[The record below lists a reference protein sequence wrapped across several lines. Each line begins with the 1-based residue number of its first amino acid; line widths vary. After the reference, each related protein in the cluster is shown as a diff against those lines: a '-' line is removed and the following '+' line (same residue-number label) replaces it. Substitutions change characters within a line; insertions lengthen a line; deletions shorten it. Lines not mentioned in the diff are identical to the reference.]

1 MTDQQ
6 QLFCDSIV
14 DDLADALDLDE
25 GTVGQEQIREI
36 VERRIES
43 YDSDRRES
51 IIRDLSA
58 SLPRM
63 VSEVI

>member
-6 QLFCDSIV
+6 QLFCDSLI

-36 VERRIES
+36 VERRIEAHDDEALADWKRDMKRS
-43 YDSDRRES
+43 FDGFVDR
-51 IIRDLSA
+51 L
-58 SLPRM
+58 
-63 VSEVI
+63 